1 MPDLIYGRR
10 PVLEALAAGEAI
22 SEIHV
27 AKGVRAQ
34 DALGQILHRARTA
47 GIPVKHV
54 PREALDRL
62 VAGPGRRELMGTGGD
77 APGRGGV
84 NHQGV
89 VALVGDFV
97 YSDLA
102 SILAIGIR
110 RGEPTFILALDTVQD
125 VHNLGNLL
133 RTAEAVGVHGVLLP
147 ERGAIGVTGA
157 VRKASAG
164 AAAHLAVA
172 RVDLVAALDAL
183 RARGVRVIG
192 LDAEGAVDLAAA
204 LGGPLALVVGGEARG
219 LRPSVARRCDEL
231 LRLPMR
237 GQVASLNAG
246 VAGSVVLYEALRQRE
261 GLEPS

>member
-1 MPDLIYGRR
+1 MSDLIYGRH
-10 PVLEALAAGEAI
+10 PVLEALSAGESVA
-22 SEIHV
+22 EILV
-27 AKGVRAQ
+27 AEGAEAR
-34 DALGQILHRARTA
+34 DLLGQILRQARTA
-47 GIPVKHV
+47 GIPVQPL
-54 PREALDRL
+54 PRAELDRMT
-62 VAGPGRRELMGTGGD
+62 AGQGGR
-77 APGRGGV
+77 GRGGGV

-89 VALVGDFV
+89 VAVVRDFA
-97 YSDLA
+97 YSDLP

-110 RGEPTFILALDTVQD
+110 RGEPAFILALDAVQD

-147 ERGAIGVTGA
+147 EREAIGVTGA

-172 RVDLVAALDAL
+172 RTDLALALDEIA
-183 RARGVRVIG
+183 ARGIRVVG
-192 LDAEGAVDLAAA
+192 LDAEGTVDFAAAA

-219 LRPSVARRCDEL
+219 LRPVVARRCDTL

-237 GQVASLNAG
+237 GRVASLNAG

-261 GLEPS
+261 TDPQT